1 MKKEITKKRIITAG
15 AVTLIVMLLAW
26 VGLYLMRGRKATN
39 TVVLDQGWTVRIND
53 KVTENADLAVFYFRN
68 LKRLDSIEIS
78 RVITEDLK
86 EGYTA
91 KVKAQ
96 FCSVEAFVDD
106 EPIYSF
112 GTREV
117 AENSFLGSGYV
128 FIPLPEDITGKT
140 LRIRFIVNEK
150 NYMTDIGSIRLE
162 KTVDAT
168 RLYANANATSVYLN
182 GFVMVFGIALILL
195 GVFVKAFG
203 QDYLTLVLIG
213 VFSALVGHWA
223 GCQGKIYEIFSDGIT
238 KISTQ
243 EFICLYSAPI
253 PLAIYIWRRHINE
266 KGWREVT
273 LRICTAVFT
282 LFDIITCLLHV
293 TNICRFPQTLVS
305 FHILGTLSL
314 IVILWAGVLHM
325 RKDRPSDMIVILAFL
340 QVTIASF
347 LDLVRLNLQKLV
359 WPNNDIMAEV
369 SFLPIGAILF
379 MTMLVAS
386 YLASLYETVL
396 SHAERDALTKIA
408 YHDPLTGLY
417 NRAKANERFE
427 ELDAQDTAVAL
438 VNFDV
443 NGLKYVNDN
452 FGHEEGDNLLKGI
465 SEAIEKAFGNIG
477 TGFRMGGDEFL
488 CIVDPAGIFTI
499 KQAADKMEQELREKS
514 RNSRF
519 TYSVS
524 YGIAYRNKGE
534 NRSIQELFAE
544 ADEKMY
550 AMKEKSKYSRKALE
564 GKA

>member
-39 TVVLDQGWTVRIND
+39 TVVLDRGWTVRIND
-53 KVTENADLAVFYFRN
+53 KVTENVDLAVFYFRN

-96 FCSVEAFVDD
+96 FCSVEAFADD
-106 EPIYSF
+106 ELIYSF

-117 AENSFLGSGYV
+117 AENRFLGSGYV
-128 FIPLPEDITGKT
+128 FIQLPEDITGKT

-182 GFVMVFGIALILL
+182 GFVMVFGIALIFL
-195 GVFVKAFG
+195 GLFVKAFG

-223 GCQGKIYEIFSDGIT
+223 GCQGKIYEIFSEGIT

-282 LFDIITCLLHV
+282 LFDIITCLLHA

-305 FHILGTLSL
+305 FHILGTLAL
-314 IVILWAGVLHM
+314 IVILCAGVLHM

-347 LDLVRLNLQKLV
+347 LDLVRLNLQKIV

-427 ELDAQDTAVAL
+427 ELDAQDSAVAL

-499 KQAADKMEQELREKS
+499 KQAADNMEQELKEKS

-534 NRSIQELFAE
+534 KRSIQEMFTE